1 MSSGSSGIFDI
12 LLSSVVGTRRTLP
25 FCFLVFRMPTLW
37 GVESTGNQLRVLAS
51 FWVLH
56 FFLGLLANKLV

>member
-1 MSSGSSGIFDI
+1 
-12 LLSSVVGTRRTLP
+12 
-25 FCFLVFRMPTLW
+25 MPTLW